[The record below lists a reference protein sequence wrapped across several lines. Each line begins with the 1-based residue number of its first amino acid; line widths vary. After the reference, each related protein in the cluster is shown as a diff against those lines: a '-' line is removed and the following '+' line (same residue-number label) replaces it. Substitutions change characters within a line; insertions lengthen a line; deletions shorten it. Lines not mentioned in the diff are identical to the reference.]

1 MEERIVLHSTP
12 GARRA
17 AKRVGRGGGSNRGS
31 TCGRGDKGQNSRS
44 GGGVRAGFE
53 GGQMPIKRRLPKRG
67 FRSRKA
73 GLTGQ
78 VRTCDLQRF
87 ADQVVDLE
95 LLKTH
100 KLVAAGAQQAKI
112 VVNGE
117 LSAKVTVKGIRVS
130 AGARSAIEA
139 ASGAV
144 EE

>member
-1 MEERIVLHSTP
+1 MEAQIVLHSTP
-12 GARRA
+12 GARPASR
-17 AKRVGRGGGSNRGS
+17 RVGRGAGSNRGS

-67 FRSRKA
+67 FQSRKA
-73 GLTGQ
+73 GLTGE
-78 VRTCDLQRF
+78 VRTGDLQRF

-95 LLKTH
+95 LLKKH
-100 KLVAAGAQQAKI
+100 KLVAAKAQHAKI
-112 VVNGE
+112 IARGE

-130 AGARSAIEA
+130 RGALAAIQA
-139 ASGAV
+139 ANGVV